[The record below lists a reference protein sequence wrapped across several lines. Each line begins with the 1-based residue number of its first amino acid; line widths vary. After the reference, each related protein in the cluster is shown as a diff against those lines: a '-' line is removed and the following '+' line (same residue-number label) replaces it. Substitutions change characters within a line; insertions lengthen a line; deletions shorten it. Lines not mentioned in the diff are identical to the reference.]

1 MYLNGEGVPES
12 DAEAVKWYRK
22 AARQGYADAQSN
34 PGFMYEKGRGV
45 HVNDVRAYMWWSLV
59 SAQGHKSAAAS
70 LDIVR
75 EQMTPTQIAKAQA
88 LATRVWKKI
97 NN

>member
-1 MYLNGEGVPES
+1 MYLNGEGVPER

-45 HVNDVRAYMWWSLV
+45 HVNNVR
-59 SAQGHKSAAAS
+59 G
-70 LDIVR
+70 R
-75 EQMTPTQIAKAQA
+75 G
-88 LATRVWKKI
+88 
-97 NN
+97 